1 MKIVKNMVI
10 GFLVSFIGSIPLG
23 YLNVIGYEIYS
34 KSNIYQLIFYLIG
47 VVIIEAIVI
56 YGTLFFAEK
65 LSLKPKLNRNI
76 SLFSILFLAVL
87 TYYFYHA
94 SQSTKV
100 SQDYLLFLTYPSFII
115 GIILSVLNF
124 AQIPFWLSWNL
135 YLVNE
140 KYISESRNLKIYYF
154 TGTLLGTF
162 LGMLALIV
170 GIQKISKAGVVN
182 SNFLSSNIWIIF
194 LVLTLFQIVQFVRKK
209 QTK

>member
-34 KSNIYQLIFYLIG
+34 KSNIYQLIFYLTG

-87 TYYFYHA
+87 TYYFYNA

-115 GIILSVLNF
+115 GIILSALNF

-140 KYISESRNLKIYYF
+140 KYISESRNLKMYYF
-154 TGTLLGTF
+154 MGTLLGTF

-182 SNFLSSNIWIIF
+182 SNFLSSHIWIIF

-209 QTK
+209 